1 MKKII
6 QELNVIA
13 TYLHESKDRS
23 FYLAVLRVY
32 VSFHVLRNLIVH
44 FKMQDVIFGKRSIF
58 PLYYSNKLVIFAHDN
73 HELFLFAIMTTCILF
88 AFGIGK
94 NITAI
99 ILYSLLEI
107 YNNMIPYLLNGGDNF
122 LKFIILYLVFAN
134 SYHYFSISK
143 LNFKN
148 YELTRTLTF
157 FTNLA
162 TYSILIHLCLI
173 YFISAIEKIHT
184 DEWFNGVA
192 FYYIMNLE
200 RFTGTPFNKMV
211 AQNGYIVN
219 IVTYVTIL
227 WELYF
232 PILVWIKRM
241 RTTVIVMG
249 IIMHVGIMITMMLY
263 DFQMLYII
271 TLGLFFKNDF
281 YFNFFD
287 KVNNIYNKLKN
298 KYIFIN

>member
-6 QELNVIA
+6 QELNII
-13 TYLHESKDRS
+13 TSYLNENKDRS
-23 FYLAVLRVY
+23 FYIAVLRIY
-32 VSFHVLRNLIVH
+32 VSFHIFRNSIVH
-44 FKMQDVIFGKRSIF
+44 FGMQDLIMGKDSIF
-58 PLYYSNKLVIFAHDN
+58 PLYYSNKLIILAYDN
-73 HELFLFAIMTTCILF
+73 HNLLLFFMLAICILF

-99 ILYSLLEI
+99 ILYSTLEI
-107 YNNMIPYLLNGGDNF
+107 YNNTIPYLLNGGDNF
-122 LKFIILYLVFAN
+122 LKFIVLYLIFAD
-134 SYHYFSISK
+134 SYQYFSISK
-143 LNFKN
+143 LNLKN
-148 YELTRTLTF
+148 YELRRALIF
-157 FTNLA
+157 LTNLA

-200 RFTGTPFNKMV
+200 RFTGTPFNKV
-211 AQNGYIVN
+211 LAQNGYIVN
-219 IVTYVTIL
+219 IVTYVTML

-232 PILVWIKRM
+232 PLLVWVKKM
-241 RTTVIVMG
+241 RVTVIVMG
-249 IIMHVGIMITMMLY
+249 VIMHVGIMITMMLY
-263 DFQMLYII
+263 DFQLLYIV

-287 KVNNIYNKLKN
+287 KVNNTYIKLRN
-298 KYIFIN
+298 KYILSN